1 MCPVSNRLRK
11 RLLARAPRHERA
23 GQSETLCN
31 RPPAPLQESVRTRRL
46 SPMQSRSRERH
57 RGGLVEWRRFAP
69 ANGVSPLDRTVR
81 LAMGRYLPVSPGRV
95 DPSAPLA
102 FARVTHCRSL
112 KIQWLPIR
120 IQFITVNLSKCYKR
134 FILAVAQSRSL
145 FGLADGAS
153 DFLLLTSRM

>member
-1 MCPVSNRLRK
+1 M
-11 RLLARAPRHERA
+11 
-23 GQSETLCN
+23 
-31 RPPAPLQESVRTRRL
+31 
-46 SPMQSRSRERH
+46 
-57 RGGLVEWRRFAP
+57 
-69 ANGVSPLDRTVR
+69 R

-120 IQFITVNLSKCYKR
+120 IQFITVNLSRCYKR
-134 FILAVAQSRSL
+134 FILAVAQMAFGSL

-153 DFLLLTSRM
+153 DFLLLTS